1 MADHQDCDVISITTL
16 QGREFHQ
23 NNETEQEEEVP
34 AVTTAAP
41 AQTQTMANTPPWP
54 HAHHDMTP
62 QRQTFTQRGPQGPES
77 YNGTMSVGNS
87 IQLQRSAQQ
96 VRTTSQGPTLFQ
108 VYHNAQRH
116 VHQNIYVQRSDD
128 LGETQQALMQ
138 AHLERQR
145 REYEFQLELQRRD
158 RHEHNILQEAR
169 HHVQAQAREAEFTR
183 QQDYWQYAGQA
194 QMNQMAYQQQFEE
207 HLRQRQEAMDR
218 EYQTKC
224 QALEEAKQAWIRQMA
239 TQNTAA
245 RSGNQRGE
253 ANIDVPSA
261 PEDIPKESKEK
272 AKVLKEIQ
280 KGAKE
285 TPKQAV
291 KQAPAVGEKRTPKCW
306 NCGGDHNLRSC
317 TKASEAEKEAI
328 AKKKMAEW
336 KAEEAAR
343 GSKPK
348 SKTLAMDGINGGSS
362 VSTVRGAEDVGEIP
376 ILFVTGS
383 DPSALISR
391 GLLELLEQTTMLD
404 LHLVESTNAR
414 EMLGFGHVPINVS
427 RHVILEAIDICTPE
441 GPLTLLNI
449 NPWVEEEEEG
459 LAITIGR
466 PVMNTLGYDTGE
478 FLSRAQKKRATWN
491 LKGLLAEDI
500 GTSTMVQKSLKMQ
513 HYEKEMLDKSDDSD
527 DEDLAPGVTGAA
539 KVKLVLAQ
547 KVEKAANR
555 GMSTAGLAR
564 LTQLLKKFEDVFRVD
579 FASDPP
585 VRVKPLVVRIK
596 PDAVPL
602 RCKTRR
608 YAPSQM
614 DYIRKH
620 FAELLK
626 YGLATKNKDS
636 RWASP
641 PRVVPKKNGE
651 WRMTVDLRGVNTL
664 TLPLQWPMPVLEVV
678 LARLAGVA
686 RALYYHGN

>member
-1 MADHQDCDVISITTL
+1 MEAKAKLFAAKFHIQKPVDAIEDVEWLAYFQVGMDHQTDQYTDLAVKIKAKIIMGDKELDPDKRMDKWIHDYWTL
-16 QGREFHQ
+16 LQRNHMMDYDAKHPKAAVKALLEGVRPMGLRESLR
-23 NNETEQEEEVP
+23 QELDHVP
-34 AVTTAAP
+34 SKQRCRFP
-41 AQTQTMANTPPWP
+41 QLR
-54 HAHHDMTP
+54 P
-62 QRQTFTQRGPQGPES
+62 QRASP
-77 YNGTMSVGNS
+77 
-87 IQLQRSAQQ
+87 
-96 VRTTSQGPTLFQ
+96 
-108 VYHNAQRH
+108 
-116 VHQNIYVQRSDD
+116 YV
-128 LGETQQALMQ
+128 EIFA
-138 AHLERQR
+138 
-145 REYEFQLELQRRD
+145 
-158 RHEHNILQEAR
+158 
-169 HHVQAQAREAEFTR
+169 
-183 QQDYWQYAGQA
+183 
-194 QMNQMAYQQQFEE
+194 
-207 HLRQRQEAMDR
+207 
-218 EYQTKC
+218 
-224 QALEEAKQAWIRQMA
+224 
-239 TQNTAA
+239 
-245 RSGNQRGE
+245 SG
-253 ANIDVPSA
+253 SF
-261 PEDIPKESKEK
+261 
-272 AKVLKEIQ
+272 VLKEIQ

-376 ILFVTGS
+376 ILFDTGS

-391 GLLELLEQTTMLD
+391 GFLELLEQTTMLD

-427 RHVILEAIDICTPE
+427 RHAILEAIDVCTPE

-449 NPWVEEEEEG
+449 NAWVEEEEEG

-478 FLSRAQKKRATWN
+478 FQSHLEFER
-491 LKGLLAEDI
+491 
-500 GTSTMVQKSLKMQ
+500 KSLKMQ
-513 HYEKEMLDKSDDSD
+513 HYEKEMLDESDDSD

-555 GMSTAGLAR
+555 GMSTAGFAR

-585 VRVKPLVVRIK
+585 
-596 PDAVPL
+596 
-602 RCKTRR
+602 
-608 YAPSQM
+608 
-614 DYIRKH
+614 
-620 FAELLK
+620 
-626 YGLATKNKDS
+626 
-636 RWASP
+636 
-641 PRVVPKKNGE
+641 
-651 WRMTVDLRGVNTL
+651 
-664 TLPLQWPMPVLEVV
+664 
-678 LARLAGVA
+678 
-686 RALYYHGN
+686 

>member
-1 MADHQDCDVISITTL
+1 KAKLFAAKFHIQKPVDAIEDVEWLAYFQVGMDHQTDQYTDLAVKIKAKIIMGDKELDPDKRMDKWIHDYWTL
-16 QGREFHQ
+16 
-23 NNETEQEEEVP
+23 
-34 AVTTAAP
+34 
-41 AQTQTMANTPPWP
+41 
-54 HAHHDMTP
+54 
-62 QRQTFTQRGPQGPES
+62 
-77 YNGTMSVGNS
+77 
-87 IQLQRSAQQ
+87 LQRNHMMDYDAN
-96 VRTTSQGPTLFQ
+96 GP
-108 VYHNAQRH
+108 
-116 VHQNIYVQRSDD
+116 
-128 LGETQQALMQ
+128 
-138 AHLERQR
+138 
-145 REYEFQLELQRRD
+145 
-158 RHEHNILQEAR
+158 AR
-169 HHVQAQAREAEFTR
+169 IAQARVGS
-183 QQDYWQYAGQA
+183 Y
-194 QMNQMAYQQQFEE
+194 
-207 HLRQRQEAMDR
+207 LRNSVVDFLNYVRKELR
-218 EYQTKC
+218 HTLKY
-224 QALEEAKQAWIRQMA
+224 LR
-239 TQNTAA
+239 AA
-245 RSGNQRGE
+245 AS
-253 ANIDVPSA
+253 S
-261 PEDIPKESKEK
+261 DIPKESKEK

-291 KQAPAVGEKRTPKCW
+291 KQAPAVGEKRTLKCW

-391 GLLELLEQTTMLD
+391 GFLELLEQTTMLD

-608 YAPSQM
+608 Y
-614 DYIRKH
+614 
-620 FAELLK
+620 
-626 YGLATKNKDS
+626 
-636 RWASP
+636 
-641 PRVVPKKNGE
+641 
-651 WRMTVDLRGVNTL
+651 
-664 TLPLQWPMPVLEVV
+664 
-678 LARLAGVA
+678 
-686 RALYYHGN
+686 

>member
-1 MADHQDCDVISITTL
+1 MEAKAKLFAAKFHIQKPVDAIEDVEWLAYFQVGMDHQTDQYTDLAVKIKAKIIMGDKELDPDKRMDKWIHDYWTL
-16 QGREFHQ
+16 LQRNH
-23 NNETEQEEEVP
+23 
-34 AVTTAAP
+34 
-41 AQTQTMANTPPWP
+41 MMDYDANTQKQ
-54 HAHHDMTP
+54 HVVD
-62 QRQTFTQRGPQGPES
+62 FLN
-77 YNGTMSVGNS
+77 Y
-87 IQLQRSAQQ
+87 
-96 VRTTSQGPTLFQ
+96 VRKELRHTLK
-108 VYHNAQRH
+108 Y
-116 VHQNIYVQRSDD
+116 
-128 LGETQQALMQ
+128 
-138 AHLERQR
+138 
-145 REYEFQLELQRRD
+145 
-158 RHEHNILQEAR
+158 
-169 HHVQAQAREAEFTR
+169 
-183 QQDYWQYAGQA
+183 
-194 QMNQMAYQQQFEE
+194 
-207 HLRQRQEAMDR
+207 LR
-218 EYQTKC
+218 
-224 QALEEAKQAWIRQMA
+224 
-239 TQNTAA
+239 AA
-245 RSGNQRGE
+245 AS
-253 ANIDVPSA
+253 S
-261 PEDIPKESKEK
+261 DIPKESKEK

-291 KQAPAVGEKRTPKCW
+291 KQAPAVGEKRTLKCW

-336 KAEEAAR
+336 TAEEAAR

-555 GMSTAGLAR
+555 GMSTAGFAR

-585 VRVKPLVVRIK
+585 VRDKPLVVRIK

-641 PRVVPKKNGE
+641 PRVVPKKN
-651 WRMTVDLRGVNTL
+651 
-664 TLPLQWPMPVLEVV
+664 
-678 LARLAGVA
+678 
-686 RALYYHGN
+686 

>member
-1 MADHQDCDVISITTL
+1 MEAKAKLFAAKFHIQKPVDAIEDVEWLAYFQVGMDHQTDQYTDLAVKIKAKIIMGDKELDPDKRMDKWIHDYWTL
-16 QGREFHQ
+16 LQRNH
-23 NNETEQEEEVP
+23 
-34 AVTTAAP
+34 
-41 AQTQTMANTPPWP
+41 MMDYDANT
-54 HAHHDMTP
+54 
-62 QRQTFTQRGPQGPES
+62 QK
-77 YNGTMSVGNS
+77 
-87 IQLQRSAQQ
+87 QQ
-96 VRTTSQGPTLFQ
+96 SRRCSKAVVDFLNYVRKELRHTLK
-108 VYHNAQRH
+108 Y
-116 VHQNIYVQRSDD
+116 
-128 LGETQQALMQ
+128 
-138 AHLERQR
+138 
-145 REYEFQLELQRRD
+145 
-158 RHEHNILQEAR
+158 
-169 HHVQAQAREAEFTR
+169 
-183 QQDYWQYAGQA
+183 
-194 QMNQMAYQQQFEE
+194 
-207 HLRQRQEAMDR
+207 LR
-218 EYQTKC
+218 
-224 QALEEAKQAWIRQMA
+224 
-239 TQNTAA
+239 AA
-245 RSGNQRGE
+245 AS
-253 ANIDVPSA
+253 S
-261 PEDIPKESKEK
+261 DIPKESKEM

-291 KQAPAVGEKRTPKCW
+291 KQAPAVGEKRTLKCW

-336 KAEEAAR
+336 TAEEAAR

-641 PRVVPKKNGE
+641 PRVVPKKN
-651 WRMTVDLRGVNTL
+651 
-664 TLPLQWPMPVLEVV
+664 
-678 LARLAGVA
+678 
-686 RALYYHGN
+686 